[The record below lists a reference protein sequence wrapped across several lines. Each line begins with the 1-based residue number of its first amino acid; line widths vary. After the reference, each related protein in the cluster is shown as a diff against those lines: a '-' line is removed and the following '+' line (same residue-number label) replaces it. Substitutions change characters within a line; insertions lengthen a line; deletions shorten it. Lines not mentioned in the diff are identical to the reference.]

1 MNKRLVSSR
10 RSRWLIPVVLVS
22 MLLIGAVS
30 LISIGAHPDIEK
42 QPAVP
47 QRVSI
52 VDGVPGVALDLPTQA
67 QMGVVTAIVKKGSEP
82 LNIQGYAIVRDV
94 QGLIDLRNSYT
105 KAKADLDLA
114 TIRADVSRKSLERA
128 QSLFK
133 DQKNFSAA
141 QVEAA
146 EVAYRS
152 DEAARLSA
160 QSNTNA
166 VLMTTRAQWGNAVAL
181 GIENGSPELTG
192 LLEHQLALV
201 DVSLAPGIVIGTP
214 PDHGSVRLGDG
225 SSAPI
230 RFLSDA
236 TSVDPRTQGMMLLY
250 VTSADRRLP
259 TQISL
264 TAQLPYGETSA
275 RSQIQASAVVSWG
288 GAAWIY
294 VCSDHTRFT
303 RRLIQTNDPAPGGG
317 YFVGDL
323 PDETVVVTQ
332 GAQMLLS
339 EEFRPPTQS
348 SDTGDGD

>member
-1 MNKRLVSSR
+1 MNKRPVSLLGE
-10 RSRWLIPVVLVS
+10 RWFIPVLLLS

-30 LISIGAHPDIEK
+30 LVMIGAHPDIEK

-47 QRVSI
+47 QRVNL
-52 VDGVPGVALDLPTQA
+52 VGGVPGVTLDLPTQA
-67 QMGVVTAIVKKGSEP
+67 QMGVVTATVKKASEP
-82 LNIQGYAIVRDV
+82 LNIQGYAIVRDI
-94 QGLIDLRNSYT
+94 QGLIDLSNSYT
-105 KAKADLDLA
+105 KAKAELDLA
-114 TIRADVSRKSLERA
+114 TIKADVSRKSLDRA

-146 EVAYRS
+146 KVAYRS

-166 VLMTTRAQWGNAVAL
+166 VLMTTREQWGSAVAL
-181 GIENGSPELTG
+181 GIENGSPDLTG

-201 DVSLAPGIVIGTP
+201 DVSLAPGMVIGTP
-214 PDHGSVRLGDG
+214 PDHASVQLGDG

-236 TSVDPRTQGMMLLY
+236 TSVDPRTQGMRLIY

-264 TAQLPYGETSA
+264 TAQLSYGETSA
-275 RSQIQASAVVSWG
+275 RSQIPATAVVSWG

-303 RRLIQTNDPAPGGG
+303 RRLTQINDPAPGGG

-323 PDETVVVTQ
+323 PDEAVVVTQ